1 MQWSSAYFE
10 ALDRGEK
17 PPVKERLDFQLGQ
30 AKDQNLT
37 KEAIAV
43 LHRQLG
49 DRPIVE
55 YSRVQDKW
63 HALCLSSL
71 DLDAVMRIGS
81 FAEEFEWMKFLAIIC
96 THVSEDID
104 GALKMVCEVLTK
116 DLEGGQARIEF
127 ETFRTIY
134 KYLATVD
141 GDIPLRHVNDVLEHL
156 SYDVERQNG
165 MISPQNFLSDSCP
178 SLSKEDE

>member
-1 MQWSSAYFE
+1 M
-10 ALDRGEK
+10 
-17 PPVKERLDFQLGQ
+17 DFQLGQ

-49 DRPIVE
+49 DKPVVE
-55 YSRVQDKW
+55 YSNVQDKW
-63 HALCLSSL
+63 HALCLSML

-81 FAEEFEWMKFLAIIC
+81 FAEEFEWLKFLAIVC
-96 THVSEDID
+96 THISEDIG
-104 GALKMVCEVLTK
+104 GALKMLCEILTK
-116 DLEGGQARIEF
+116 DLHGGSAQIEF
-127 ETFRTIY
+127 ELFRTLY

-156 SYDVERQNG
+156 SYDIVERQHG
-165 MISPQNFLSDSCP
+165 MITPRNFLSDSCP
-178 SLSKEDE
+178 SLSKEI

>member
-1 MQWSSAYFE
+1 M
-10 ALDRGEK
+10 
-17 PPVKERLDFQLGQ
+17 DFQLGQ

-49 DRPIVE
+49 DKPVVE
-55 YSRVQDKW
+55 YSNVQDKW
-63 HALCLSSL
+63 HALCLSTL

-81 FAEEFEWMKFLAIIC
+81 FAEEFEWLKFLAIVC
-96 THVSEDID
+96 THISEDIG
-104 GALKMVCEVLTK
+104 GALKMLCEILTK
-116 DLEGGQARIEF
+116 DLHGGSAQIEF
-127 ETFRTIY
+127 ELFRTLY

-156 SYDVERQNG
+156 MET
-165 MISPQNFLSDSCP
+165 ILLPTL
-178 SLSKEDE
+178 LT